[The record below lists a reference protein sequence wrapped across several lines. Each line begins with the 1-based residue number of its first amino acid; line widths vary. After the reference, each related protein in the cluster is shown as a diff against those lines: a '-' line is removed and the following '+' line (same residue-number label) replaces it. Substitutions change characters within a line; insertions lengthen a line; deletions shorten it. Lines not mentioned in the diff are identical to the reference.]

1 MMELGCEVKS
11 MYPIDKSGKSPSP
24 LPLFHLLPT
33 FLHLR
38 NCPGWVCL
46 TMFSCSRLF
55 WGPAPKKKAEAQP
68 PHTPDAPAGPH
79 TLSSRI
85 LLTFPKP
92 SPTSTLSKSGHPA
105 LPHHPPEGCPVLSHR
120 PQAASSVPGG
130 QLSPDVFGGCLA
142 VLLDGGALIFV
153 VQPSCSL
160 AGPVAVVGELALAT
174 AVEPLL
180 PFEAGVTDDVRQA
193 GRTEGPVGSYLGE
206 GRASSTQQGFC
217 QLFVPGLPTAT
228 KNGLPEILGED
239 GETSHPA

>member
-1 MMELGCEVKS
+1 MLLQV
-11 MYPIDKSGKSPSP
+11 PIPS
-24 LPLFHLLPT
+24 
-33 FLHLR
+33 
-38 NCPGWVCL
+38 
-46 TMFSCSRLF
+46 
-55 WGPAPKKKAEAQP
+55 A
-68 PHTPDAPAGPH
+68 
-79 TLSSRI
+79 RI

-105 LPHHPPEGCPVLSHR
+105 LPHHPPEGRPVLSHR